1 MSAGGQLVS
10 RLQAAGSEHF
20 IAPVGKKSPQVLW
33 QVFALRRFLRQQK
46 VDVLHVRS
54 RLPAWVAWQALKGL
68 SVAQRPAFVTTV
80 HGFYSVKRYSAI
92 MTQGQRVI
100 AVSDSTRE
108 YLADNYAALDM
119 SRVRVIERGI
129 DQTQYPFQYRPAA
142 IWQQHWYKEYP
153 FLFDRK
159 VLLLPGRI
167 TRLKGHLDFVDLMA
181 RLIARDAHVFGLIVG
196 GKADGREAYWREIQA
211 RITDLKLDQYVA
223 FTGARLDL
231 RNIMAASDMVLS
243 LSSQPESFGRTV
255 QEALSL
261 GVPVVAYDHGG
272 VAESLARAFPPG
284 GVEPGNMDQLEE
296 RVYSLLQTP
305 EPVARYTFQSID
317 AMVDD
322 TLAVY
327 RELLD

>member
-1 MSAGGQLVS
+1 MSRALTILQLLPAMESGGVERGTLELAQGLVARGHRSLVMSAGGQLVS

-142 IWQQHWYKEYP
+142 IWQHNYLQ
-153 FLFDRK
+153 
-159 VLLLPGRI
+159 LLPA
-167 TRLKGHLDFVDLMA
+167 M
-181 RLIARDAHVFGLIVG
+181 
-196 GKADGREAYWREIQA
+196 
-211 RITDLKLDQYVA
+211 
-223 FTGARLDL
+223 
-231 RNIMAASDMVLS
+231 
-243 LSSQPESFGRTV
+243 ES
-255 QEALSL
+255 
-261 GVPVVAYDHGG
+261 
-272 VAESLARAFPPG
+272 
-284 GVEPGNMDQLEE
+284 
-296 RVYSLLQTP
+296 
-305 EPVARYTFQSID
+305 
-317 AMVDD
+317 
-322 TLAVY
+322 
-327 RELLD
+327 